1 MGIQTHVMEY
11 SGDQILTMGSSV
23 GRLQFVS
30 PLRQFGK
37 HGNWCLVL
45 YAIPPGKEY
54 DDVAG
59 QQTTEYLQAAGSSA
73 EAITV
78 EIRKPGGRQW
88 GVEWVRYV
96 VGHAYDGAAPP
107 IDVGIELPATTE
119 MVSRSEVFEAEEAA
133 DLFISY
139 YETGEIPAGY
149 ALRPVEG
156 YTADGGLIKWRENN
170 IQYS

>member
-1 MGIQTHVMEY
+1 
-11 SGDQILTMGSSV
+11 MGSHA

-45 YAIPPGKEY
+45 HAIPPGKRYEDIRGKSTLEY
-54 DDVAG
+54 I
-59 QQTTEYLQAAGSSA
+59 QAAGASP
-73 EAITV
+73 EVITV
-78 EIRKPGGRQW
+78 EIRKSGGQQW

-96 VGHAYDGAAPP
+96 VGHPHDGEAP
-107 IDVGIELPATTE
+107 IDVPIELPKSTDMISGA
-119 MVSRSEVFEAEEAA
+119 EVFEAEEAA

-139 YETGEIPAGY
+139 YKTGDIPAGY

-156 YTADGGLIKWRENN
+156 YKANGYIVNWRK
-170 IQYS
+170 QDVTPG